1 MKKLAL
7 LLAFVLPFLLVAQND
22 EPTTKTPNMME
33 QMQKMQHEM
42 FKNFGMMGDSTEGG
56 MMRMDTTMSKSFG
69 MLFDGEKWQSMMP
82 NDTAMSSM
90 MRQLEERMSKMKDG
104 FDMSD
109 MFKGFSDM
117 FGGGFDMQTSPMPR
131 VKPKEKER
139 KGEEDKK
146 PKSYSTEKI

>member
-1 MKKLAL
+1 MKKIVITLIVMLPLFLA
-7 LLAFVLPFLLVAQND
+7 AQNMD
-22 EPTTKTPNMME
+22 DAPKSLNLME
-33 QMQKMQHEM
+33 QMQKMQREM

-56 MMRMDTTMSKSFG
+56 MMRMDTSMSKSFG

-82 NDTAMSSM
+82 NDSTMTNM

-109 MFKGFSDM
+109 MFKGFGDM
-117 FGGGFDMQTSPMPR
+117 FGGGLDMPSTPMPR

-146 PKSYSTEKI
+146 EKSYSTEKI